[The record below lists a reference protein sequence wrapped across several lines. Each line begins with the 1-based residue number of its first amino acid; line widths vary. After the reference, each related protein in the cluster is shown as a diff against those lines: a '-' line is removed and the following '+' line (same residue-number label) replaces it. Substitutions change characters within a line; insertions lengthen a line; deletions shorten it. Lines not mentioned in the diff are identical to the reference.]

1 VVQLHERFLR
11 QVGREIRFAG
21 EAIQEPEQP
30 GEVRLEE
37 GREEVIKRLRCLG
50 QRILSLPP

>member
-1 VVQLHERFLR
+1 MVQFHERFLR
-11 QVGREIRFAG
+11 QVGREIGLAG

-30 GEVRLEE
+30 GEVRMEE

-50 QRILSLPP
+50 QRVLSLPP